1 MSAHLAQKK
10 AFITRQLRQPP
21 EAHLP
26 LLLRGL
32 GECCAAGAGL
42 GLGRT
47 AAGAGLGLGRTAAG
61 AGLGLGRTAARCSFL
76 GSVNVDTHMFVGASQ
91 RHGTPGSLT

>member
-1 MSAHLAQKK
+1 M
-10 AFITRQLRQPP
+10 TRQLRQPP

-42 GLGRT
+42 GLDRT
-47 AAGAGLGLGRTAAG
+47 AAGAGLGLGRI
-61 AGLGLGRTAARCSFL
+61 AARCSLL